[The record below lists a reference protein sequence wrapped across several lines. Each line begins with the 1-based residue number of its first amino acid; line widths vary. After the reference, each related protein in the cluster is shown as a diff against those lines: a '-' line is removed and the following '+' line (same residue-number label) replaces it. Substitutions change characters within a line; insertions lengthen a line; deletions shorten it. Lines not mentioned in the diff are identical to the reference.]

1 MVAPKLRILQRTRQ
15 GDNVYFLIL
24 SYLFLCIQSISYEI
38 QLGLIGLKFQCL
50 QKDIWTTSSI
60 CTVKFNRPQLIKLNW
75 PYITNM
81 QQNST
86 NTATN
91 FQVAIVYAVSVRQNW
106 AFPGL
111 SLNFRIFNAFTNSN
125 KKLQKVISATA
136 LPEVPQPLSQ
146 YR

>member
-60 CTVKFNRPQLIKLNW
+60 CTVKFNRPQMIKLNW

-91 FQVAIVYAVSVRQNW
+91 FQVAIVYAVSVIGLFP
-106 AFPGL
+106 AFL
-111 SLNFRIFNAFTNSN
+111 LIFVFLMHLLT
-125 KKLQKVISATA
+125 VIKS
-136 LPEVPQPLSQ
+136 
-146 YR
+146 YKR